1 MNCKALLA
9 RLTRKIKAA
18 YLRFCAATDG
28 TGRVA
33 SLWEKT
39 RRRLR
44 FLRWT
49 LVIQLLKGAAFMRR
63 QHHHQG
69 GGDSVLQRLRS
80 RFAGY
85 LHTCHRGPRPTTGRR
100 VDCTL
105 LNTQAVRRLTVQ
117 QHCGGKAPD
126 DIRTWEKPGRRSSPD
141 VVQILAQANAYQG
154 RDLRTYD
161 LRQV

>member
-9 RLTRKIKAA
+9 RPARKIKAA

-49 LVIQLLKGAAFMRR
+49 LVIQLLKGAAFA
-63 QHHHQG
+63 G
-69 GGDSVLQRLRS
+69 GSIIIKAVVT
-80 RFAGY
+80 RFFSG
-85 LHTCHRGPRPTTGRR
+85 
-100 VDCTL
+100 
-105 LNTQAVRRLTVQ
+105 
-117 QHCGGKAPD
+117 
-126 DIRTWEKPGRRSSPD
+126 
-141 VVQILAQANAYQG
+141 
-154 RDLRTYD
+154 
-161 LRQV
+161 